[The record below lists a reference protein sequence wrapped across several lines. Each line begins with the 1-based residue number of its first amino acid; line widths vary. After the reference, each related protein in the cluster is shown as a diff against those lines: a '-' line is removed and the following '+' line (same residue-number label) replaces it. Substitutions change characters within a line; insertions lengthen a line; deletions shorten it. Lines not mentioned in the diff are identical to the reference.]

1 MKRKV
6 MDFTVPYDYIPRVAF
21 SDIGLGVGRWVV
33 GRFDGGGGRWVVGRL
48 DGGQLGGERWT
59 IY

>member
-1 MKRKV
+1 
-6 MDFTVPYDYIPRVAF
+6 MDFTVPYDYIPRVVF
-21 SDIGLGVGRWVV
+21 SDIGLGGGRWVV

-48 DGGQLGGERWT
+48 DGGQLGGERLT